1 MTFPFRIPRTEV
13 GKISMLVL
21 QTTTAGLAPFS
32 FMARYK
38 AVQAGI
44 SAAGAQGIRPGVEKG
59 EIVSPEPAL

>member
-13 GKISMLVL
+13 GKISTLVL
-21 QTTTAGLAPFS
+21 QSTTAGLAPFS

-44 SAAGAQGIRPGVEKG
+44 FAAGAKGFRPGVEKG
-59 EIVSPEPAL
+59 LIVSPEPAL